1 MQLYLQIYNESR
13 KFSLLSKVLNMFYS
27 KRLPKYFFR
36 WKLYSQSV
44 ESKFYN
50 FFFSKN
56 VRLKKVI
63 EKKIAFMND
72 QARRKL
78 YYWRMQ
84 VRHKFP
90 LYDERDIGRKV
101 LKRILQ
107 NDCDSRK
114 RGSRSRASI
123 FSEPGQ
129 PKRVSI
135 IAIALKLESAFTET
149 IESKF
154 TCMKRVAMDRFSSLY
169 LFENQIIKSKQPLL
183 LRTLRLKEQNYFNY
197 FDAVKKSELKPSTLL
212 EIVKNKDINPEDD
225 LEQRR
230 SGGLDRG
237 YLNGFMVKKKH
248 QGSKKTTATLLL
260 SGVWSS
266 NEPYLRFR
274 EYFMMKVIQNNYLN
288 NVITAYTNLKA
299 FSARIEKRND
309 LKLEFAQENKQFKL
323 VWGKLYMKIIL
334 QDRVYIA
341 MNSVFQ
347 GLEVYKRSQEIMS
360 EIRQSRDDPK
370 PRSKSPQTQK
380 NIQKI
385 TQTQMRQSLS
395 ERYEIIKRDFAN
407 GFLNILL
414 DASLSKSQVKE
425 ELSAYVFKSLHFLI
439 VEGFEKAAQL
449 ISDDEP

>member
-1 MQLYLQIYNESR
+1 M
-13 KFSLLSKVLNMFYS
+13 LSKVLNMFYS

-36 WKLYSQSV
+36 WKLFSQSV

-63 EKKIAFMND
+63 EKKVAFMND
-72 QARRKL
+72 QAKRKL

-84 VRHKFP
+84 VKHKFP
-90 LYDERDIGRKV
+90 VYDERDLGRKV

-114 RGSRSRASI
+114 RGSRAKSRSPSFAQAA
-123 FSEPGQ
+123 Q

-135 IAIALKLESAFTET
+135 IAIAAKLEAVFTDTLEQ
-149 IESKF
+149 KF
-154 TCMKRVAMDRFSSLY
+154 DSLKRLAVDRFRALY

-183 LRTLRLKEQNYFNY
+183 LRTLRLKEQNYFKY
-197 FDAVKKSELKPSTLL
+197 FDAVKKNELKPSALL
-212 EIVKNKDINPEDD
+212 EIVKNREVSFEEE

-230 SGGLDRG
+230 LGGLDRG
-237 YLNGFMVKKKH
+237 YFNGFMIRKKH
-248 QGSKKTTATLLL
+248 QGDKKSTASLLL
-260 SGVWSS
+260 TGVWSS

-274 EYFMMKVIQNNYLN
+274 EYFMMKVIQNNYMN
-288 NVITAYTNLKA
+288 NIITAYTNLKS

-309 LKLEFAQENKQFKL
+309 LRQEFALENKQFKL
-323 VWGKLYMKIIL
+323 VWGKLYMKIIV

-347 GLEVYKRSQEIMS
+347 GLEVYKRTQDIMS
-360 EIRQSRDDPK
+360 EIRESRDDQN
-370 PRSKSPQTQK
+370 PRSKSPKAQR

-385 TQTQMRQSLS
+385 TQTQMRQTLA
-395 ERYEIIKRDFAN
+395 ERYEVVKRDFAN

-414 DASLSKSQVKE
+414 DTSMSKSQVKE

-439 VEGFEKAAQL
+439 VEGFEKMNL
-449 ISDDEP
+449 MISDEEP

>member
-1 MQLYLQIYNESR
+1 
-13 KFSLLSKVLNMFYS
+13 MFYS
-27 KRLPKYFFR
+27 KRLPKYFFK

-56 VRLKKVI
+56 VRLKTVI
-63 EKKIAFMND
+63 EKKVAFMND
-72 QARRKL
+72 QAKRRL

-90 LYDERDIGRKV
+90 VYGDQDMGRKV
-101 LKRILQ
+101 LKQILH

-114 RGSRSRASI
+114 RGSRSRPRAPSL
-123 FSEPGQ
+123 SQPGQ
-129 PKRVSI
+129 PKRISI
-135 IAIALKLESAFTET
+135 ITIAMKLETVMTET
-149 IESKF
+149 LESKF
-154 TCMKRVAMDRFSSLY
+154 NVLKRAAIDRFRSLM

-183 LRTLRLKEQNYFNY
+183 LRTLRLKEQNYFKY

-212 EIVKNKDINPEDD
+212 EIVKNKDLNPEDE
-225 LEQRR
+225 LEHRR
-230 SGGLDRG
+230 TAGLDRG
-237 YLNGFMVKKKH
+237 YFNGFMIKKKH
-248 QGSKKTTATLLL
+248 QGNKKSTASLLL

-266 NEPYLRFR
+266 HEPYLRFR

-288 NVITAYTNLKA
+288 NIITAYTNLKA
-299 FSARIEKRND
+299 FSSRIEKRND
-309 LKLEFAQENKQFKL
+309 LKQEFAQENKHFKL

-347 GLEVYKRSQEIMS
+347 GLEVYKRTQEIMS
-360 EIRQSRDDPK
+360 EIRQSRDDPNS
-370 PRSKSPQTQK
+370 RSKSPNAQR

-385 TQTQMRQSLS
+385 TQTQMRQTLS

-414 DASLSKSQVKE
+414 DTSLSKSQVKE
-425 ELSAYVFKSLHFLI
+425 ELASYVFKSLHFLI

-449 ISDDEP
+449 ISEDES